1 MKTVF
6 SSGANRDV
14 KDILEYYVNE
24 AGTDVAMD
32 FHSELRALIERIKQ
46 WPESFPVLHEDFR
59 RGLMKRFPF
68 QVIYRSPTADRI
80 RIVAV
85 RHHKR
90 HPDVGLYR

>member
-1 MKTVF
+1 MKAVF

-14 KDILEYYVNE
+14 KDIFEYYVNE

-32 FHSELRALIERIKQ
+32 FHSELRELVERIKR
-46 WPESFPVLHEDFR
+46 WPESFPLLHRDFR

-68 QVIYRSPTADRI
+68 QVIYRSASADRI

-85 RHHKR
+85 RHDKQ
-90 HPDVGLYR
+90 HPNVGLSR